1 MNGGVT
7 MASQISDVKIT
18 VLRCFSPEEV
28 FKKPPVKAR
37 YSGPCDIF
45 EVDQVFHISATE
57 NPIMPDN
64 FCSYAWDAIFRWFVA
79 IRSKADFLQWYE
91 EPGVVLVCCPDG
103 LRPVVFKIER
113 VS

>member
-1 MNGGVT
+1 MNGGDT

-45 EVDQVFHISATE
+45 EVGQVFHISTTE
-57 NPIMPDN
+57 DPTMPDN
-64 FCSYAWDAIFRWFVA
+64 FCLYAWDAIFRWFVE

-91 EPGVVLVCCPDG
+91 EPGVVIVCCPDG

-113 VS
+113 AS